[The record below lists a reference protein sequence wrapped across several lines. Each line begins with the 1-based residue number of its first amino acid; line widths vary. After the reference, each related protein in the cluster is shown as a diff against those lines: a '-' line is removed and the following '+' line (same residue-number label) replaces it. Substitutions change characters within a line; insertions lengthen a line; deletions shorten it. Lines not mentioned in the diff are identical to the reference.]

1 QSFIV
6 KPNELDRETPYISH
20 NIEWTR
26 RGFGI
31 DQIELRDF
39 DADSS
44 IAALDLPN
52 NRESLDNIRLWDW
65 RALQDTLR
73 QIQAIR
79 TYYDFPDVDV
89 DRYVTA
95 GQTRQMMIAPREIND
110 SKLPESSRNWIN
122 ERLIYTHGY
131 GVTMNSANGFTPE
144 GLPQFVLSNMPVESG
159 AGGIKVTRPEIYFG
173 ELTDRYVYVKTKQK
187 EFDYPQGESNTYT
200 TYEGTGGIRISNAVR
215 RMLL

>member
-1 QSFIV
+1 MRSQCGVSVCCSSRSRFRSRLTSIGVVLVPSYIQGFIV

-26 RGFGI
+26 RGFGL
-31 DQIELRDF
+31 DQIELREF
-39 DADSS
+39 EAENST
-44 IAALDLPN
+44 AALDLPN
-52 NRESLDNIRLWDW
+52 NRESLENIRLWDW

-89 DRYVTA
+89 DRYVVG

-110 SKLPESSRNWIN
+110 RKLPASSRNWIN

-144 GLPQFVLSNMPVESG
+144 GLPQFVLSNMPVEST
-159 AGGIKVTRPEIYFG
+159 ARLRSK
-173 ELTDRYVYVKTKQK
+173 
-187 EFDYPQGESNTYT
+187 
-200 TYEGTGGIRISNAVR
+200 
-215 RMLL
+215 